1 MFYKKRS
8 PRAMDG
14 ILEAYLWNYV
24 DIILSEL
31 FIILLNSILGSFR
44 NRFTS
49 LSSLRSARSIL
60 DNLS

>member
-8 PRAMDG
+8 PRAMGDTQH
-14 ILEAYLWNYV
+14 IWNYV

-31 FIILLNSILGSFR
+31 FIILLNSRLGNFR

>member
-8 PRAMDG
+8 PIAMGG

-31 FIILLNSILGSFR
+31 FIILLNSILGNFR